1 MAELKPSSDLEKTCQ
16 SIQDVSAI
24 VLKQFRKGCLCS
36 IQSLTF
42 AKLVKKSFEIINNDI
57 SENLDPEIHKHL
69 EKTLLSFLSCLR
81 ALIKALILLDDSQES
96 EDSTSDGP
104 TLCKQYH
111 EWILILVRS
120 DIMLFQ
126 C

>member
-1 MAELKPSSDLEKTCQ
+1 MAEFKPSSDLEKTCK
-16 SIQDVSAI
+16 SIQDVAAI
-24 VLKQFRKGCLCS
+24 ILKQFRKGCLCS
-36 IQSLTF
+36 IHSLTF
-42 AKLVKKSFEIINNDI
+42 AKLVKKSFEIINNDY
-57 SENLDPEIHKHL
+57 SENFEHESQKHV

-81 ALIKALILLDDSQES
+81 TLIKALIQLDDSQES

-120 DIMLFQ
+120 SLIP
-126 C
+126 